1 LTVDCC
7 NRMILGRRAQSALL
21 DAYERSGRKRAH
33 FAVCGE
39 GLWHA
44 AEQVEP
50 NPSGGLGIPRDAAAR
65 HEGLD
70 LGSKAQCRPIVRI
83 VQRLDPIWI
92 TRQQQLLL
100 LAIPYTE
107 REHAPSLAEHLVAQL
122 SIEVQQDLGIRIAPE
137 CVALRLQSGPQR
149 AIVVDLAVESNDQPA
164 IRSLH
169 WLGAARRQID
179 NREAAML
186 EADS

>member
-1 LTVDCC
+1 SDEMVTHTIQKGFPDESFDFFLRCGREWSFLRLTVDCC

-107 REHAPSLAEHLVAQL
+107 REHAP
-122 SIEVQQDLGIRIAPE
+122 
-137 CVALRLQSGPQR
+137 
-149 AIVVDLAVESNDQPA
+149 
-164 IRSLH
+164 
-169 WLGAARRQID
+169 
-179 NREAAML
+179 
-186 EADS
+186 